1 MDEPSPPT
9 PPTPPSPIAPL
20 RAGFDA
26 ARAGFAE
33 LARERFP
40 ALLSRNYRLYWT
52 GQGLSLIGTWM
63 QSVAVGWLVWRLSHS
78 PFLLGLVGVAMTL
91 PILAFSLYAGVVAD
105 RFVRRQVILVTQTL
119 AMVQAFVLAALVTFG
134 TPSVEL
140 VLGLVAVSGLI
151 NAFDLPA
158 RQSFISETVDRA
170 VLPNAIALHSAIFN
184 GARLIGPALAGI
196 VLATLGE
203 APCFWINALSF
214 VAVLWGLSRMD
225 LPEPK
230 PEPAR
235 SSAAAH
241 MIEGVRY
248 AWRDSRLRNLLLL
261 LGTAGS
267 IGFQYTVLLPV
278 YAGGLLHPWRAGE
291 AQAGGAGAGGYGLLM
306 SALGVGSLL
315 AALAMTRKQD
325 RWRLRRNVLF
335 GLALFGTALVAFS
348 QNRVFELAVAINAAA
363 GFGMILYAAST
374 NTLIQL
380 TVEESF
386 RGRIMSLYTLMFIGT
401 APAGSFVLGAVA
413 ERFGAPAATMISGSV
428 CAIGATWVFF
438 RLRTLARREAEPA
451 TAPGPA

>member
-1 MDEPSPPT
+1 MDEPT
-9 PPTPPSPIAPL
+9 APSPLDPL
-20 RAGFDA
+20 RAGLDA
-26 ARAGFAE
+26 ARAGFAT
-33 LARERFP
+33 LIRVRFP

-105 RFVRRQVILVTQTL
+105 RFVRRRVILVTQVL
-119 AMVQAFVLAALVTFG
+119 AMAQAIALAALVTFG
-134 TPSVEL
+134 TPRVEV
-140 VLGLVAVSGLI
+140 VLALVAVSGLI

-158 RQSFISETVDRA
+158 RQSFISETVDRD
-170 VLPNAIALHSAIFN
+170 VLPNAIALHSTIFN
-184 GARLIGPALAGI
+184 AARLIGPALAGL

-214 VAVLWGLSRMD
+214 AAVLWGLLRMD
-225 LPEPK
+225 LSERQPER
-230 PEPAR
+230 AR
-235 SSAAAH
+235 GSAVAH

-248 AWRDSRLRNLLLL
+248 AWGDSRLRNLLVL

-278 YAGGLLHPWRAGE
+278 YAGGILHPWRAGP
-291 AQAGGAGAGGYGLLM
+291 AGAGGSGAGGYGLLV
-306 SALGVGSLL
+306 SALGVGSLV
-315 AALAMTRKQD
+315 AALVMTRAQD
-325 RWRLRRNVLF
+325 RWRLRRNVLI
-335 GLALFGTALVAFS
+335 GLALFGAALVGFS
-348 QNRVFELAVAINAAA
+348 QNRVFELAVAINVLA

-386 RGRIMSLYTLMFIGT
+386 RGRVMSLYTLMFIGT

-413 ERFGAPAATMISGSV
+413 ERFGAPAATMVSGWT
-428 CAIGATWVFF
+428 CAAGATWVFF
-438 RLRTLARREAEPA
+438 RLRTLERREAATRPA
-451 TAPGPA
+451 GAAPGPA